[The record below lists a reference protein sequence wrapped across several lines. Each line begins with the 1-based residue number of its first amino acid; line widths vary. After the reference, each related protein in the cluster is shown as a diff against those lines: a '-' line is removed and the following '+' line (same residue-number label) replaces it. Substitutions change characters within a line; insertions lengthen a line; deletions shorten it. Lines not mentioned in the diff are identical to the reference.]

1 MGLFTKECTCKHDI
15 LKQQFDDYTAGIKDN
30 YRKDISQIR
39 KNLDSVI
46 ENLKNN
52 ILAELQSKLEEDLVK
67 RLSSLEEILKSK
79 TNGKKVA

>member
-15 LKQQFDDYTAGIKDN
+15 LKQQFDDYTNGIKDN

-39 KNLDSVI
+39 KNLDTTI
-46 ENLKNN
+46 ESIKQN
-52 ILAELQSKLEEDLVK
+52 IIAELQPRLEEELIRRFSD
-67 RLSSLEEILKSK
+67 LEERLKGK